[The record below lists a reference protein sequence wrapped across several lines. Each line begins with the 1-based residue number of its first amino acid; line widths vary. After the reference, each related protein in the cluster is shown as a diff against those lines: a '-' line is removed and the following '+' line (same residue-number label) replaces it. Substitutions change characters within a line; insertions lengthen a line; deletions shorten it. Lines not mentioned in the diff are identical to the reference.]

1 MEVLENVPLHTRRPS
16 IMELVS
22 CVAGLWL
29 DCGLDT
35 VRGKHRHG
43 GNEPENIISA
53 ATTSSP
59 AASHK
64 CYLINSKHLLW
75 PRIFSQYLHIWRPR
89 RARLRGCGC
98 GYGYCWQLP
107 IGDVVLLTRTSNIV

>member
-1 MEVLENVPLHTRRPS
+1 MEVLENVAVNIRRAS

-22 CVAGLWL
+22 CVAG

-53 ATTSSP
+53 ATSSP
-59 AASHK
+59 AAAQQPV
-64 CYLINSKHLLW
+64 INV
-75 PRIFSQYLHIWRPR
+75 I
-89 RARLRGCGC
+89 
-98 GYGYCWQLP
+98 
-107 IGDVVLLTRTSNIV
+107 

>member
-1 MEVLENVPLHTRRPS
+1 MFTVDKILMEVLENVAVNIRRAS

-53 ATTSSP
+53 ATSSP
-59 AASHK
+59 AAAQQPV
-64 CYLINSKHLLW
+64 INV
-75 PRIFSQYLHIWRPR
+75 I
-89 RARLRGCGC
+89 
-98 GYGYCWQLP
+98 
-107 IGDVVLLTRTSNIV
+107 

>member
-1 MEVLENVPLHTRRPS
+1 MHFRDYARPAIRLLNIDAKCKEIIFTTSMQVLKNVAVNIRRAS

-53 ATTSSP
+53 ATTSP
-59 AASHK
+59 AAAQQPV
-64 CYLINSKHLLW
+64 INV
-75 PRIFSQYLHIWRPR
+75 I
-89 RARLRGCGC
+89 
-98 GYGYCWQLP
+98 
-107 IGDVVLLTRTSNIV
+107 